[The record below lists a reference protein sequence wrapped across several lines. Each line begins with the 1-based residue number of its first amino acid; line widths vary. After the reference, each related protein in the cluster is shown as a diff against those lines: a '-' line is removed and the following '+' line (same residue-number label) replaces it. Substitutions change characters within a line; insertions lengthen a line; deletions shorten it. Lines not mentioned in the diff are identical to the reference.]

1 MSDPLSP
8 DSSADLLARW
18 QAGDQQA
25 AAKLWW
31 RYATQLIGL
40 TRKWLSGE
48 MARHLDPEDVVQ
60 SVYRSFFAVARSEAF
75 VLRHS
80 GHLWRLLVTITRHK
94 LRDQV
99 RRQGRLKRRPGGAA
113 VTGLEGL
120 EAELMTHQPTPAEAA
135 ALADELKLALA
146 GLDAEQRRMVEL
158 RLQGYKLGEIAKAS
172 GHHER
177 TVRRVLHRV
186 REHLQQRCRECADS

>member
-1 MSDPLSP
+1 MSDPLAP
-8 DSSADLLARW
+8 DSSANLLAQW

-25 AAKLWW
+25 AAKLWR
-31 RYATQLIGL
+31 RYATQLLGL
-40 TRKWLSGE
+40 TRKWLSAE

-80 GHLWRLLVTITRHK
+80 GDLWRLLVTITRHK
-94 LRDQV
+94 LHDEF
-99 RRQGRLKRRPGGAA
+99 RRQGRLKRRPGAGT
-113 VTGLEGL
+113 VTGLGGF
-120 EAELMTHQPTPAEAA
+120 EAELMAHQPTPVEAA
-135 ALADELKLALA
+135 ALADELKVALA

-158 RLQGYKLGEIAKAS
+158 RLLGYKLEEIARAS

-177 TVRRVLHRV
+177 TVRRVLRRV
-186 REHLQQRCRECADS
+186 REHLQQRCREWADS